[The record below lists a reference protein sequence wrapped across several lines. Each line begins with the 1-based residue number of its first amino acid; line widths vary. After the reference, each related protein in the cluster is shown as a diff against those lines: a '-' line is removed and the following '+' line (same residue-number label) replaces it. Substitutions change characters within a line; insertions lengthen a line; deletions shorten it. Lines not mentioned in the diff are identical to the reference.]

1 MSAQNASTPKDEPN
15 SVGDK
20 EIAASTSAT
29 HRSADAPGRREKPLR
44 FLIVGAGAAGGFIAA
59 RLIGAGHDVTVLA

>member
-1 MSAQNASTPKDEPN
+1 MLRGE
-15 SVGDK
+15 
-20 EIAASTSAT
+20 
-29 HRSADAPGRREKPLR
+29 HEKPLR